1 MSKSIVKACVRYN
14 DRLYTGFDHGE
25 CFKKLNEDNT
35 ILVHSDIEQG
45 FVDSDGNFVDRKQA
59 MIIAK
64 ESGQLRYEP
73 NKETLI
79 SEDLHLDWLNKQA
92 QRIAELEEQ
101 LKKFE
106 SIEKEIGCDIEVF
119 WKVYRKISGHGNV
132 GDLSLYTITD
142 ENEII
147 KIMPTEII
155 SGTYSNYPQ
164 DCSFKY
170 WIWDNVKGYYKHTYT
185 YFHFHDYK
193 RYWFLTKE
201 EAEAKLRE
209 LKGA

>member
-1 MSKSIVKACVRYN
+1 MEQRFYYDEFLEEIYDEEIQTYPSNQSIC
-14 DRLYTGFDHGE
+14 E
-25 CFKKLNEDNT
+25 ILNQQ
-35 ILVHSDIEQG
+35 S
-45 FVDSDGNFVDRKQA
+45 
-59 MIIAK
+59 
-64 ESGQLRYEP
+64 
-73 NKETLI
+73 
-79 SEDLHLDWLNKQA
+79 

-106 SIEKEIGCDIEVF
+106 SIEKEIGCNIEVF

-170 WIWDNVKGYYKHTYT
+170 CIWDNVKGYYKHTYT

-193 RYWFLTKE
+193 RYWFLTKA
-201 EAEAKLRE
+201 EAEAKLKE
-209 LKGA
+209 LGEKND

>member
-1 MSKSIVKACVRYN
+1 MSERYVGHTVAWELPN
-14 DRLYTGFDHGE
+14 RDSVTKGNYNLA
-25 CFKKLNEDNT
+25 
-35 ILVHSDIEQG
+35 DIETKYLPMQTE
-45 FVDSDGNFVDRKQA
+45 VVSD
-59 MIIAK
+59 
-64 ESGQLRYEP
+64 
-73 NKETLI
+73 NKDQTI
-79 SEDLHLDWLNKQA
+79 NKLQ

-101 LKKFE
+101 LKRFE
-106 SIEKEIGCDIEVF
+106 TIQKEIGCDIAVF
-119 WKVYRKISGHGNV
+119 WEVYRKMSGHGNIE
-132 GDLSLYTITD
+132 DLSLYTITD

-170 WIWDNVKGYYKHTYT
+170 WIWDNVKGCYKHAYT

-201 EAEAKLRE
+201 EAQAKLKE
-209 LKGA
+209 LGENK